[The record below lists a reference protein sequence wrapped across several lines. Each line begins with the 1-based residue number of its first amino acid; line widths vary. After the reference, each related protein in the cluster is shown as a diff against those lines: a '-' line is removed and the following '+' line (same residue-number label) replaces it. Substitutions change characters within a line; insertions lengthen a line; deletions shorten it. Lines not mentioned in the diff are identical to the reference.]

1 MIAWRRTRR
10 PPVASLMRR
19 EAAAAVDALPF
30 LLVAFLSRHAPDAR
44 RRYRWD
50 AALTVADAGYTIGL
64 TTWLGQ
70 TPGQMLVGV
79 RVVDGRSG
87 GRPPWTRSAVRWAVA
102 GLPYPLV
109 TLFPFRRSLPG
120 PKQLGRPL
128 DRRRSENG
136 DGQRDD
142 ALNRLDQQRRVSP
155 FALREGH
162 VVTKAL
168 GAADFLLALSDSRRR
183 GVGDRAAGTIVVET
197 RRGRP
202 TG

>member
-1 MIAWRRTRR
+1 
-10 PPVASLMRR
+10 MRR

-30 LLVAFLSRHAPDAR
+30 LLVAFLSRHVPDVRA
-44 RRYRWD
+44 RYRWD
-50 AALTVADAGYTIGL
+50 AALTAVDAGYTIGL

-79 RVVDGRSG
+79 RVVDARSG

-109 TLFPFRRSLPG
+109 TLFPFCRSTLSQEQP
-120 PKQLGRPL
+120 GRPL
-128 DRRRSENG
+128 DRFRRENG
-136 DGQRDD
+136 VGQRHDE
-142 ALNRLDQQRRVSP
+142 LSRLGQQRCVSP
-155 FALREGH
+155 FGRLGL

-168 GAADFLLALSDSRRR
+168 GVADFLLALSDSMRR
-183 GVGDRAAGTIVVET
+183 GVGDRAAGTIVVEA